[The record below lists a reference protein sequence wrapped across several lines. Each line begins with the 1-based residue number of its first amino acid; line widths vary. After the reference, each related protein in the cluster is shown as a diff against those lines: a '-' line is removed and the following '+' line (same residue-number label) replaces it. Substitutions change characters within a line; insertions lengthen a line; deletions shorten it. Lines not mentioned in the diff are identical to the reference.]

1 MLGVLN
7 ASAVTD
13 NEITMELVARDIF
26 KVSHLYKLIS
36 TQPSCSLRP
45 DNKRHLGRGYRAVI
59 FTREITRVLLSQ
71 KIGKVKRLK
80 NAAEVKITSISLLS
94 YSNTRTTCTRK

>member
-1 MLGVLN
+1 MNGN
-7 ASAVTD
+7 ARSFECNATID
-13 NEITMELVARDIF
+13 NEITMGLVARDIF

-36 TQPSCSLRP
+36 TQPPYGLQT
-45 DNKRHLGRGYRAVI
+45 DNKRHSEWERIRAVI

-80 NAAEVKITSISLLS
+80 NTIEVKITDTIP
-94 YSNTRTTCTRK
+94 YCI